1 MKFKANAMG
10 FSKPLNVKPSIK
22 NYKRTNKMLIK
33 TLKMKTLITKIQALD
48 PSDDKYVQTTIDM
61 FEAEDAYMD
70 DGFKFLQDT
79 FRLNPQQMKT
89 AEEHLTNSNQLAEYI
104 SYVIQ
109 RIKGASDQQIEADNK
124 RTRQERKENPKK

>member
-1 MKFKANAMG
+1 MKIKANAMG

-33 TLKMKTLITKIQALD
+33 TLKMQTLITKIQALD
-48 PSDDKYVQTTIDM
+48 PSDEKYVKTTIEM
-61 FEAEDAYMD
+61 LEAEDTYMD
-70 DGFKFLQDT
+70 DGFKFLQET

-89 AEEHLTNSNQLAEYI
+89 AEEYLTNSNQLAEYI